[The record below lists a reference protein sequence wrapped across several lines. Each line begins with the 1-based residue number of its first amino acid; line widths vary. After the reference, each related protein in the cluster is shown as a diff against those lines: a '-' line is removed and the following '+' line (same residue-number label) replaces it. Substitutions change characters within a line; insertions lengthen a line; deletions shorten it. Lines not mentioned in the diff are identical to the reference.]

1 MKVELNNI
9 GKRFNQEWIF
19 RGVSL
24 NFTTPNAYAITG
36 TNGSGKST
44 LLQTISSASHLSEG
58 KIIYSIADKELGI
71 EEIYKYVSIAA
82 PYMELIEEY
91 RLEEL
96 VSFHSHFKPYI
107 KNTTPNEV
115 IEIMQLEKVK
125 KKYIKQYSSGMK
137 QRIKLALAILSDTPL
152 LLLDEP
158 CSNLDKQAIEWYKN
172 MIARYGNN
180 RIVIVCSNSIKD
192 EYYFCNHEIK
202 LSTFKT

>member
-1 MKVELNNI
+1 MKVALDNI

-24 NFTTPNAYAITG
+24 NFTTPNSYVITG

-44 LLQTISSASHLSEG
+44 LLQAISSASHLSEG
-58 KIIYSIADKELGI
+58 KIIYSIANKELSI

-96 VSFHSHFKPYI
+96 VYFHSHFKPYI
-107 KNTTPNEV
+107 KNITPNEV

-172 MIARYGNN
+172 MIAQYGNN
-180 RIVIVCSNSIKD
+180 RIVIVCSNLIKD
-192 EYYFCNHEIK
+192 EYYFCNHSIE
-202 LSTFKT
+202 LSTYKK

>member
-1 MKVELNNI
+1 MKVALDNI

-24 NFTTPNAYAITG
+24 NFTTPNSYVITG

-44 LLQTISSASHLSEG
+44 LLQVISSASHLSEG
-58 KIIYSIADKELGI
+58 KIIYSIEDKEVNT

-96 VSFHSHFKPYI
+96 VHFHSRFKPYL
-107 KNTTPNEV
+107 KNKTPNEV

-125 KKYIKQYSSGMK
+125 KRYIKQYSSGMK
-137 QRIKLALAILSDTPL
+137 QRVKLALAILSDTPL

-158 CSNLDKQAIEWYKN
+158 CSNLDKQGIEWYKN
-172 MIARYGNN
+172 MITQYANN
-180 RIVIVCSNSIKD
+180 RIVIVCSNLIKD
-192 EYYFCNHEIK
+192 EYYFCNHSIE
-202 LSTFKT
+202 LSTYKI